1 MRGRRTAARDE
12 GVPFKSADLTK
23 PAPSKAG
30 KVAFMGG
37 INTTSLYPP
46 GHGYR
51 GRMEL
56 RSENRTGDPT
66 ANRSEIRDF
75 LVSRRAKLAPER
87 VGLPTSRRRR
97 VPGLRR
103 EEVAALA
110 GVSTEWYTR
119 LEKGH
124 IGGVSEEVLEAVA
137 KALLLDED
145 ERTYL
150 FDLAR
155 AARPARRRSPRRKDV
170 KIPSPVQWMVDSM
183 TMAPAFVRS
192 GRLDIVASNA
202 LCRALYSPMFDSDT
216 TSDRGCANF
225 PRYFFLDPGSPDFF
239 VDWEEG
245 ARATV
250 AVLRA
255 EAGREPH
262 DRALREL
269 VGELS
274 TLSPDFRTMWAS
286 HDVRIR
292 HEGTKRLNHPE
303 VGRLEMTFRH
313 LNLPLPQRAV
323 HDLIIYTAE
332 PGTPSE
338 DRLKLLASWTAP
350 LQQPHREGQTE
361 RADPATR
368 ANTAATG

>member
-1 MRGRRTAARDE
+1 ME
-12 GVPFKSADLTK
+12 S
-23 PAPSKAG
+23 PSD
-30 KVAFMGG
+30 
-37 INTTSLYPP
+37 
-46 GHGYR
+46 
-51 GRMEL
+51 
-56 RSENRTGDPT
+56 NRTGDS
-66 ANRSEIRDF
+66 AGNRSEIRDF
-75 LVSRRAKLAPER
+75 LISRRAKLTPER
-87 VGLPTSRRRR
+87 LGLPTSRRRR

-124 IGGVSEEVLEAVA
+124 IGGVSEDVLEAVA
-137 KALLLDED
+137 QALLLDDD

-150 FDLAR
+150 LELAR
-155 AARPARRRSPRRKDV
+155 AARPARRRQRRKDV
-170 KIPSPVQWMVDSM
+170 KIPESVQWMLDSM
-183 TMAPAFVRS
+183 TMAPAFVRN
-192 GRLDIVASNA
+192 GRLDIVADNA
-202 LCRALYSPMFDSDT
+202 LCRAVYSPMFGSDT
-216 TSDRGCANF
+216 TGERGCANF
-225 PRYFFLDPGSPDFF
+225 SRYFFLDPGSHDFF

-255 EAGREPH
+255 EAGREPN

-292 HEGTKRLNHPE
+292 HEGIKRLNHPE
-303 VGRLEMTFRH
+303 VGPLEMTFRS
-313 LNLPLPQRAV
+313 LDLPLPQRAL

-332 PGTPSE
+332 PGTPTE
-338 DRLKLLASWTAP
+338 DRLRLLASWTAP
-350 LQQPHREGQTE
+350 RTSVTE
-361 RADPATR
+361 PIRPP
-368 ANTAATG
+368 N

>member
-1 MRGRRTAARDE
+1 ME
-12 GVPFKSADLTK
+12 S
-23 PAPSKAG
+23 PSG
-30 KVAFMGG
+30 NH
-37 INTTSLYPP
+37 I
-46 GHGYR
+46 
-51 GRMEL
+51 
-56 RSENRTGDPT
+56 GDPT
-66 ANRSEIRDF
+66 GNRSDIRDF
-75 LVSRRAKLAPER
+75 LISRRAKLAPAR
-87 VGLPTSRRRR
+87 VGLPTSGRRR

-124 IGGVSEEVLEAVA
+124 IGGVSEDVLEAVA
-137 KALLLDED
+137 RALLLDED

-150 FDLAR
+150 LDLAR
-155 AARPARRRSPRRKDV
+155 AARPARRRSQRRKDV
-170 KIPSPVQWMVDSM
+170 RIPSSVQWMVDSM
-183 TMAPAFVRS
+183 TMAPAFVRN
-192 GRLDIVASNA
+192 GRSDIVASNA
-202 LCRALYSPMFDSDT
+202 LCRALYSPMFASDT
-216 TSDRGCANF
+216 TGDRGCANF

-286 HDVRIR
+286 HDVRIH
-292 HEGTKRLNHPE
+292 HEGTKRLDHPE
-303 VGRLEMTFRH
+303 VGRLELTFRS
-313 LNLPLPQRAV
+313 LNLPLPQRTV
-323 HDLIIYTAE
+323 HDLVIYTAE
-332 PGTPSE
+332 PGTSSE

-350 LQQPHREGQTE
+350 QSLPR
-361 RADPATR
+361 RSSR
-368 ANTAATG
+368 Y

>member
-1 MRGRRTAARDE
+1 ME
-12 GVPFKSADLTK
+12 
-23 PAPSKAG
+23 
-30 KVAFMGG
+30 
-37 INTTSLYPP
+37 PP
-46 GHGYR
+46 
-51 GRMEL
+51 
-56 RSENRTGDPT
+56 SENHTGDPT
-66 ANRSEIRDF
+66 DNRSDIRDF
-75 LVSRRAKLAPER
+75 LISRRAKLTPER

-124 IGGVSEEVLEAVA
+124 ISGVSESVLEAVA
-137 KALLLDED
+137 QALLLNED

-150 FDLAR
+150 LDLAR
-155 AARPARRRSPRRKDV
+155 AARPARRRSHRRKDV
-170 KIPSPVQWMVDSM
+170 RIPSPVQWMVDSM
-183 TMAPAFVRS
+183 TMAPAFVRN

-216 TSDRGCANF
+216 TGGRGFANF
-225 PRYFFLDPGSPDFF
+225 ARYFFLDPGSPDFF

-262 DRALREL
+262 DLVLREL

-292 HEGTKRLNHPE
+292 HEGVKRLNNPE
-303 VGRLEMTFRH
+303 VGRLEMTFRS

-350 LQQPHREGQTE
+350 QTSPTE
-361 RADPATR
+361 PIRPPR
-368 ANTAATG
+368 

>member
-1 MRGRRTAARDE
+1 ME
-12 GVPFKSADLTK
+12 P
-23 PAPSKAG
+23 PSG
-30 KVAFMGG
+30 
-37 INTTSLYPP
+37 NP
-46 GHGYR
+46 
-51 GRMEL
+51 
-56 RSENRTGDPT
+56 TGAST
-66 ANRSEIRDF
+66 GNRSDIRDF

-87 VGLPTSRRRR
+87 VGLPAGRRRR

-137 KALLLDED
+137 RALRLDED

-150 FDLAR
+150 FELAR
-155 AARPARRRSPRRKDV
+155 AARPARRRPYRRKDV
-170 KIPSPVQWMVDSM
+170 DIPASVQWMVDAM
-183 TMAPAFVRS
+183 TMAPAFVRN

-202 LCRALYSPMFDSDT
+202 LCRALYAPMFGSAT
-216 TSDRGCANF
+216 TGERGCANF
-225 PRYFFLDPGSPDFF
+225 PRYFFLDPGSADFF
-239 VDWEEG
+239 ADWEEG

-255 EAGREPH
+255 EAGRGPH

-274 TLSPDFRTMWAS
+274 TLSPEFRTMWAS

-292 HEGTKRLNHPE
+292 HEGAKRLNHPE
-303 VGRLEMTFRH
+303 VGRVEMTFRS
-313 LNLPLPQRAV
+313 LDLPLPQRAV
-323 HDLIIYTAE
+323 HDLIVYTAE
-332 PGTPSE
+332 PGTPSA
-338 DRLKLLASWTAP
+338 DRLRLLASWTAP
-350 LQQPHREGQTE
+350 QTP
-361 RADPATR
+361 PARSTR
-368 ANTAATG
+368 PPR

>member
-1 MRGRRTAARDE
+1 ME
-12 GVPFKSADLTK
+12 PLS
-23 PAPSKAG
+23 G
-30 KVAFMGG
+30 K
-37 INTTSLYPP
+37 
-46 GHGYR
+46 H
-51 GRMEL
+51 
-56 RSENRTGDPT
+56 TGDPT
-66 ANRSEIRDF
+66 DNRSDIRDF
-75 LVSRRAKLAPER
+75 LTSRRAKLAPER
-87 VGLPTSRRRR
+87 VGLPTSGRRR

-124 IGGVSEEVLEAVA
+124 IGGVSESVLEAVA
-137 KALLLDED
+137 QALLLNED

-150 FDLAR
+150 LDLAR

-170 KIPSPVQWMVDSM
+170 KIPAAVQWMVDSM
-183 TMAPAFVRS
+183 TMAPAFVRD

-216 TSDRGCANF
+216 TGDRGCANF
-225 PRYFFLDPGSPDFF
+225 ARYFFLDPGSADFF

-292 HEGTKRLNHPE
+292 HEGVKRLDHPD
-303 VGRLEMTFRH
+303 VGRLEMTFRS
-313 LNLPLPQRAV
+313 LNLPLPQQAV

-350 LQQPHREGQTE
+350 QTSPTE
-361 RADPATR
+361 QIRS
-368 ANTAATG
+368 GG

>member
-1 MRGRRTAARDE
+1 MESPPESRPGDRTD
-12 GVPFKSADLTK
+12 
-23 PAPSKAG
+23 
-30 KVAFMGG
+30 
-37 INTTSLYPP
+37 
-46 GHGYR
+46 
-51 GRMEL
+51 
-56 RSENRTGDPT
+56 
-66 ANRSEIRDF
+66 NRSDIRDF
-75 LVSRRAKLAPER
+75 LTSRRARLAPER

-119 LEKGH
+119 LERGH
-124 IGGVSEEVLEAVA
+124 IGGVSEDVLDAVA
-137 KALLLDED
+137 RALRLDED

-155 AARPARRRSPRRKDV
+155 AARPARRASRAAHRRRKDAE
-170 KIPSPVQWMVDSM
+170 IPPSVQWMVDSM

-192 GRLDIVASNA
+192 GHLDIVASNA

-216 TSDRGCANF
+216 TADRGCANF
-225 PRYFFLDPGSPDFF
+225 PRFFFLDPGSRQFF

-245 ARATV
+245 AKATV

-274 TLSPDFRTMWAS
+274 TLSPEFRTMWAS
-286 HDVRIR
+286 HDVRI
-292 HEGTKRLNHPE
+292 HHGGVKRLDHPE
-303 VGRLEMTFRH
+303 VGRMELAFRS
-313 LNLPLPQRAV
+313 LDLPLAQRV
-323 HDLIIYTAE
+323 SHDLTVYAAE

-350 LQQPHREGQTE
+350 P
-361 RADPATR
+361 ASATR
-368 ANTAATG
+368 PPRPPR

>member
-1 MRGRRTAARDE
+1 ME
-12 GVPFKSADLTK
+12 
-23 PAPSKAG
+23 
-30 KVAFMGG
+30 
-37 INTTSLYPP
+37 PP
-46 GHGYR
+46 
-51 GRMEL
+51 
-56 RSENRTGDPT
+56 SENHTGDPT
-66 ANRSEIRDF
+66 ANRSDIRDF
-75 LVSRRAKLAPER
+75 LISRRAKLAPER
-87 VGLPTSRRRR
+87 VGMPTGRRRR

-124 IGGVSEEVLEAVA
+124 IGGVSEDVLEAVA
-137 KALLLDED
+137 LALRLDED
-145 ERTYL
+145 ERAYL
-150 FDLAR
+150 LDLAR
-155 AARPARRRSPRRKDV
+155 AARPAQRRPQRRKDV
-170 KIPSPVQWMVDSM
+170 KIPASVQWMVDSM
-183 TMAPAFVRS
+183 TMAPAFVR
-192 GRLDIVASNA
+192 GGHLDIVASNA

-225 PRYFFLDPGSPDFF
+225 PRYLFLDPGSRDFF
-239 VDWEEG
+239 VDWEDG

-255 EAGREPH
+255 EAGRDPH

-286 HDVRIR
+286 HDVRI
-292 HEGTKRLNHPE
+292 HHDGVKQLNHPE
-303 VGRLEMTFRH
+303 VGRVEMTFRS
-313 LNLPLPQRAV
+313 LNLPLPLPLPLPQRAV
-323 HDLIIYTAE
+323 YDLIIYTAE

-350 LQQPHREGQTE
+350 RMSPTE
-361 RADPATR
+361 RSPNQET
-368 ANTAATG
+368 